1 MNISAEQLAELLAG
15 IAKAQ
20 NAIIDA
26 VERANGGWRSTH
38 MSPMLNV
45 AANMRSAEPR
55 LVDLPSRVLL
65 RYQGRAAVDVA
76 LIAAELDHLITGAPM
91 PAAAANASAAMAR
104 PEAVLATARTIGV
117 APAAA
122 PAPAPAAPQAV
133 PAAPV
138 AARPVAPV
146 APAPAP
152 TAPQAAPAAGGDDLD
167 FIGKS

>member
-38 MSPMLNV
+38 MSPTLNV

-65 RYQGRAAVDVA
+65 RYQGRAGVDVA
-76 LIAAELDHLITGAPM
+76 LIAAELDHLVTGAPM

-104 PEAVLATARTIGV
+104 PEAVLATARPI
-117 APAAA
+117 AAA
-122 PAPAPAAPQAV
+122 PAASPAPAMPQAV

-138 AARPVAPV
+138 AARPVAPATP
-146 APAPAP
+146 APAPA
-152 TAPQAAPAAGGDDLD
+152 APQAAGGDDLD
-167 FIGKS
+167 FLNKS

>member
-38 MSPMLNV
+38 MSPTLNV

-65 RYQGRAAVDVA
+65 RYQGRTAVDVT
-76 LIAAELDHLITGAPM
+76 LIAAELDHLVTGAPM

-104 PEAVLATARTIGV
+104 PEAVLATARSI
-117 APAAA
+117 AAA
-122 PAPAPAAPQAV
+122 PAASPAPATPKTV

-152 TAPQAAPAAGGDDLD
+152 AAPQTDPAAGGDDLD
-167 FIGKS
+167 FLSKS